1 MARELFAYEWVLDP
15 DQDTTNIRI
24 YGISPGPDGVNRNIC
39 LRVENF
45 KPYAYIQLPDKSD
58 STALAVIDNLGCMTS
73 PPIRC
78 DVIKKHHLYNFENKR
93 GKAPFMFTAFKSK
106 KHIHDMVFHLKRGI
120 NIQGETLKLKVHE
133 TSANP
138 ILQMV
143 SLRDIPM
150 SGWIDFS
157 NLCPDSVPEDEMI
170 TVCDEEYVIKWKN
183 LKKSERTDQVIP
195 KCMAFDM
202 EVNSDFMNQMPSD
215 KPGDC
220 IFQISCVI
228 TEKDKPRR
236 KILLSLKAKDMEL
249 DESELLA
256 DVEVRVFD
264 DEKTLLA
271 KFMDL
276 IAVEKPNVLTGFN
289 IFGFDIEYA
298 MKRAVRFFL
307 ADDFKLIGFNKQTPA
322 RIEEVKWSSSAY
334 KNQVFKFINWE
345 GILLLDLLPIV
356 RRDYKLDTYTLKN
369 VTATFLN
376 NNTKD
381 PVTYKDIFIA
391 YRTRE
396 KMDVVGKYCVQDS
409 DLCIELMN
417 HLHTWVALSEMAKVC
432 NVSMFTLY
440 TQGQQ
445 IKLYS
450 QVYKYCLREN
460 IVVNNDGYEAKSN
473 ERYRGAHV
481 IEPTPGFYE
490 RVVPVDFCLA
500 GDTKITLANGM
511 SKRLDAM
518 TEGEMV
524 LGCEDA
530 RLKPYRHVNGLQIK
544 GERETIKILL
554 RDGREVIA
562 TPDHKFMLD
571 DGMFCEAQDLKGKKI
586 VCGVTGVLDDAIEED
601 KLWSLHTDGQTLSMT
616 TEEERGRT
624 LAFCRI
630 LGYVLADGSLYVNNK
645 NGNKRLMSE
654 AYFGTM
660 YDANVFIKDIIRVTH
675 DMTNKTNRPIKIPTP
690 RQRDGSK
697 GTFITVTVPAV
708 ITNMMGALEG
718 MMIGKRSTQD
728 MDLPHF
734 LFDAPICVVREF
746 LAALF
751 GGDGT
756 APYLSK
762 ERLCL
767 MSFKW
772 DTVDEHVSAMTR
784 TMENLQEMI
793 NRVSGI
799 APTVGPPT
807 IVKSTTFQSA
817 DKKQRMSVQL
827 TFPVDCESVFEKKIG
842 FRYCINKTNRLMAAA
857 SYTRLKMKIRSQKD
871 AIFAHANELVSIN
884 INNTLARNGKMTM
897 TDCLQKAMNDVQMI
911 DQSGIFTQSQFRSM
925 RGELVRNPDR
935 PKKSQLRT
943 FKTFKQYLEEI
954 NALGWFAQSVKG
966 KVYSVTTSDETTPC
980 MTLEVIDITPNG
992 RQPVYDIEV
1001 DTAHNFLANG
1011 VVAHNCSLYPSLI
1024 IAYNICYS
1032 TITDETTPDD
1042 QCNIFDWEDHIG
1054 CEHDPK
1060 EIKIKELTE
1069 KIDKIGIELSA
1080 LRTKRDEI
1088 KVSTVPEGM
1097 TVKDAKAK
1105 IQLTI
1110 AKKVATQKP
1119 YRDQRQELKK
1129 TKLADREDEDGNKI
1143 SGVVCAKRYYRFLK
1157 PEVKKGVIPTIIQ
1170 SLLDS
1175 RQRVK
1180 KLMKKCEDKSQ
1191 KVVYDKEQLAYK
1203 VSANSMYGAMGV
1215 KRGYLPFMP
1224 GAMCVTYAGRTAL
1237 EKTAELIQSQFRGT
1251 LVYGDTDCV
1260 VGSTPVLLQH
1270 MDEDT
1275 GKITLTYK
1283 AIEEISNDDWHFIN
1297 DNKEKATVKVG
1308 YKIWSDDGFTDIDCI
1323 VRCGIKKPLTR
1334 VVTHVGEVTCSNEH
1348 SLLTHD
1354 LKNVTPLEVEEGDKL
1369 CTSEF
1374 PLPDDTPT
1382 SPMYDRLDMDT
1393 IISHEIA
1400 DDQRSDIS
1408 AHLAFV
1414 WGLFYADGSC
1424 GSYDCNHQNGRT
1436 YSRHTWALNNQNH
1449 ELLQRCATIM
1459 SSEYSEKFEFK
1470 ILETMKSSSV
1480 YKLVPKQLSRRKEDS
1495 YIKDFVNQYRE
1506 LFYTARKE
1514 KQIPS
1519 FIFTASYEVRHA
1531 FFLGYWAGDGAKNDC
1546 LTISNKG
1553 SVGSAGLFFLARSL
1567 GYKAS
1572 INIRA
1577 DKPNVYK
1584 LTFSTRKFGK
1594 TPNAIKKKVDIT
1606 NTTEKYIYD
1615 IQTGNHHFAAGVG
1628 QLVVHN
1634 SNYVTFN
1641 HIKSVKDTWDYAIEV
1656 ADGVTNW
1663 TENGKRIFP
1672 QPIKLEFE
1680 NTIYEHF
1687 LILSKK
1693 RYMYQEVDRD
1703 GNLNKKVGKK
1713 GVILARRDNSQVVRS
1728 VYEQVTSMI
1737 FDRKTRDDIC
1747 QYVDD
1752 YVRDIYDNKLDY
1764 KDYVITKAVGDSTGP
1779 VDNDTGRVG
1788 DYKVRELPSDPKER
1802 AKILEGKDEKEYY
1815 ISCMPAQVQL
1825 AERMKKR
1832 GVPVDVGSR
1841 IEYVVTKK
1849 PGVSTLGQKIEDY
1862 DYFKRHSSV
1871 LKLDPKYYVEAMIN
1885 PLDQI
1890 FKTMGYG
1897 DMMNQL
1903 SAKWDKIAKEREEA
1917 RRPIF
1922 VKRK

>member
-1 MARELFAYEWVLDP
+1 MSKELFAYEWVLDP

-24 YGISPGPDGVNRNIC
+24 YGISPDPDGINRNIC

-58 STALAVIDNLGCMTS
+58 DTARAVIDNLQRMES
-73 PPIRC
+73 PPIKV
-78 DVIKKHHLYNFENKR
+78 DVLKKYHLYNFENKR
-93 GKAPFMFTAFKSK
+93 NKTAPFMFTAFQSK
-106 KHIHDMVFHLKRGI
+106 KHIQDMVFLLKHGI
-120 NIQGETLKLKVHE
+120 NILGETMKLKVHE

-157 NLCPDSVPEDEMI
+157 RHCPEPVPEDEKM

-183 LKKSERTDQVIP
+183 LNRSERTDQVVP

-215 KPGDC
+215 RPGDC

-249 DESELLA
+249 SESELLA
-256 DVEVRVFD
+256 GVEVRVFD
-264 DEKTLLA
+264 DERDLLA
-271 KFMDL
+271 DFMNL
-276 IAVEKPNVLTGFN
+276 IAVERPNALTGFN

-307 ADDFKLIGFNKQTPA
+307 ADDFKLIGFNKHTPA

-345 GILLLDLLPIV
+345 GILLLDLLPII

-391 YRTRE
+391 CRTRE

-445 IKLYS
+445 IKMYS
-450 QVYKYCLREN
+450 QVYKHCLKEN
-460 IVVNNDGYEAKSN
+460 IVVDNDGYETKSN

-481 IEPTPGFYE
+481 IEPNPGFYE
-490 RVVPVDFCLA
+490 RVVPVDFCLT

-524 LGCEDA
+524 LGCEDE
-530 RLKPYRHVNGLQIK
+530 RIKPYRHINGLQVK
-544 GERETIKILL
+544 GERETVKIIL
-554 RDGREVIA
+554 RDGREVVS

-571 DGMFCEAQDLKGKKI
+571 DGTFCEAQDLRGKKV
-586 VCGVTGVLDDAIEED
+586 VCGVTGVLDDTTEED
-601 KLWSLHTDGQTLSMT
+601 RSWSLHTDGGTLTLT

-630 LGYVLADGSLYVNNK
+630 LGYVLADGSLYETEDK
-645 NGNKRLMSE
+645 NGTKRLKSQ
-654 AYFGTM
+654 ASFGTM
-660 YDANVFIKDIIRVTH
+660 YDANTFNEDIKRVIQN
-675 DMTNKTNRPIKIPTP
+675 MTNKTNKPIKVSTP
-690 RQRDGSK
+690 KQQKGSK
-697 GTFITVTVPAV
+697 GTCISVSIPTV

-718 MMIGKRSTQD
+718 IVIGKRSTQD
-728 MDLPHF
+728 MDLPNF
-734 LFDAPICVVREF
+734 LSNAPICVVREF
-746 LAALF
+746 LGGLF

-756 APYLSK
+756 APCLSK
-762 ERLCL
+762 GKLCI
-767 MSFKW
+767 MAFNW
-772 DTVDEHVSAMTR
+772 DTVEDHVSAMTR
-784 TMENLQEMI
+784 TMESLQEMI
-793 NRVSGI
+793 TRVSGI
-799 APTVGPPT
+799 TPTVCLPYPERQVMFQPT
-807 IVKSTTFQSA
+807 DGKKRMIVRLS
-817 DKKQRMSVQL
+817 
-827 TFPVDCESVFEKKIG
+827 FPVDCEDVFEEKVG

-857 SYTRLKMKIRSQKD
+857 SYTRLRMKIRSQKD
-871 AIFAHANELVSIN
+871 TIFTRANELMSTEKMKVSKC
-884 INNTLARNGKMTM
+884 LEKA
-897 TDCLQKAMNDVQMI
+897 TDEISMI
-911 DQSGIFTQSQFRSM
+911 DQSTILTPSQFIDLRSKAL
-925 RGELVRNPDR
+925 RHPHR
-935 PKKSQLRT
+935 PRKSQLRN

-954 NALGWFAQSVKG
+954 NALDWFAQSIKE
-966 KVYSVTTSDETTPC
+966 KVYSVTTSEETIPC
-980 MTLEVIDITPNG
+980 MNLEVINVTPNG
-992 RQPVYDIEV
+992 VQPVYDIEV

-1024 IAYNICYS
+1024 IAYNICPS

-1042 QCNIFDWEDHIG
+1042 QCNIFDWEDHVG

-1060 EIKIKELTE
+1060 EIKIAALTE
-1069 KIDKIGIELSA
+1069 KIDKIGKELSA

-1088 KVSTVPEGM
+1088 KASTVPKGT

-1105 IQLTI
+1105 IQLKI
-1110 AKKVATQKP
+1110 DEKVALQKP
-1119 YRDQRQELKK
+1119 YREQRQELKK

-1175 RQRVK
+1175 RKRVK
-1180 KLMKKCEDKSQ
+1180 GLMKKCEDKSQ

-1270 MDEDT
+1270 IDEET
-1275 GKITLTYK
+1275 GKTYLTYK
-1283 AIEEISNDDWHFIN
+1283 AIEEISNNDWYFIN
-1297 DNKEKATVKVG
+1297 DNKEKATVKAG

-1323 VRCGIKKPLTR
+1323 VRCGIKKSLTR

-1348 SLLTHD
+1348 SLLTDD
-1354 LKNVTPLEVEEGDKL
+1354 LKNVTPLEVKEGDKL

-1374 PLPDDTPT
+1374 PLPDDTPAF
-1382 SPMYDRLDMDT
+1382 PMYDRLDMDT
-1393 IISHEIA
+1393 IIGHEIA
-1400 DDQRSDIS
+1400 DVQNDIS

-1414 WGLFYADGSC
+1414 WGMFYADGSC
-1424 GSYDCNHQNGRT
+1424 GSYEWKNQKNGHI
-1436 YSRHTWALNNQNH
+1436 YLKHTWALNNQNH
-1449 ELLQRCATIM
+1449 ELLGRCAAIM
-1459 SSEYSEKFEFK
+1459 YSEYSDKFEFK

-1480 YKLVPKQLSRRKEDS
+1480 YKLVPKQFSKRKEDS
-1495 YIKDFVNQYRE
+1495 QIKVFVEQYRKM
-1506 LFYTARKE
+1506 FYTARKE
-1514 KQIPS
+1514 KQIPD
-1519 FIFTASYEVRHA
+1519 FIFTAPYEVRHA
-1531 FFLGYWAGDGAKNDC
+1531 FFLGYWAGGGAKNDC
-1546 LTISNKG
+1546 LTLSNKG

-1572 INIRA
+1572 INIRT

-1584 LTFSTRKFGK
+1584 LTLSTPDKKFRKP
-1594 TPNAIKKKVDIT
+1594 PNAIKKKINIT
-1606 NTTEKYIYD
+1606 NTTEEYIYD

-1628 QLVVHN
+1628 QLVIHN
-1634 SNYVTFN
+1634 SNYVTFP
-1641 HIKSVKDTWDYAIEV
+1641 HIKSITETWDYAIEV

-1663 TENGKRIFP
+1663 MENGKLVFP

-1680 NTIYEHF
+1680 NTIYERF

-1693 RYMYQEVDRD
+1693 RYMYQEIDRD

-1728 VYEQVTSMI
+1728 VYEKVTAMI
-1737 FDRKTRDDIC
+1737 FDRKTRDDLY

-1764 KDYVITKAVGDSTGP
+1764 KDYVITKSVGDSDGSM
-1779 VDNDTGRVG
+1779 DNETGRVG
-1788 DYKVRELPSDPKER
+1788 DYKVKELPRDPKER
-1802 AKILEGKDEKEYY
+1802 TKILEGRSEKEYY
-1815 ISCMPAQVQL
+1815 VSCMPAQVQL
-1825 AERMKKR
+1825 AERMKRR
-1832 GVPVDVGSR
+1832 GVPVDAGSR

-1862 DYFKRHSSV
+1862 DYFKRHSGV
-1871 LKLDPKYYVEAMIN
+1871 LSLDPKYYVEAMIN

-1897 DMMNQL
+1897 DMMKQL
-1903 SAKWDKIAKEREEA
+1903 SAKWDKISKEREEA
-1917 RRPIF
+1917 RKPIL
-1922 VKRK
+1922 VRKRK

>member
-1 MARELFAYEWVLDP
+1 MKELFAYEWVLDP

-24 YGISPGPDGVNRNIC
+24 YGISPGPDGINRNIC

-58 STALAVIDNLGCMTS
+58 DTARAVIDNLQRMES
-73 PPIRC
+73 PPIEV
-78 DVIKKHHLYNFENKR
+78 DILKKHHLYNFKNKR
-93 GKAPFMFTAFKSK
+93 NKTAPFMFTAFKSK
-106 KHIHDMVFHLKRGI
+106 KHIQDMVFRLKHGI
-120 NIQGETLKLKVHE
+120 NILGKTMKLKVHE
-133 TSANP
+133 TSASP

-143 SLRDIPM
+143 SLRDIPT

-157 NLCPDSVPEDEMI
+157 HHCPDPVHEDEKM

-183 LKKSERTDQVIP
+183 LSRSDRADQIVP

-215 KPGDC
+215 RPGDC

-249 DESELLA
+249 TESELLA
-256 DVEVRVFD
+256 GVEVRVFD
-264 DEKTLLA
+264 EEKDLLA
-271 KFMDL
+271 DFMRL
-276 IAVEKPNVLTGFN
+276 IAAEKPNALTGFN

-307 ADDFKLIGFNKQTPA
+307 ADDFKLIGFNKHTPA

-345 GILLLDLLPIV
+345 GILLLDLLPII

-391 YRTRE
+391 CRTRE

-450 QVYKYCLREN
+450 QVYKYCLKEN
-460 IVVNNDGYEAKSN
+460 IVVDNDGYEAKSN

-490 RVVPVDFCLA
+490 RVVPVDF
-500 GDTKITLANGM
+500 N
-511 SKRLDAM
+511 
-518 TEGEMV
+518 
-524 LGCEDA
+524 
-530 RLKPYRHVNGLQIK
+530 
-544 GERETIKILL
+544 
-554 RDGREVIA
+554 
-562 TPDHKFMLD
+562 
-571 DGMFCEAQDLKGKKI
+571 
-586 VCGVTGVLDDAIEED
+586 
-601 KLWSLHTDGQTLSMT
+601 
-616 TEEERGRT
+616 
-624 LAFCRI
+624 
-630 LGYVLADGSLYVNNK
+630 
-645 NGNKRLMSE
+645 
-654 AYFGTM
+654 
-660 YDANVFIKDIIRVTH
+660 
-675 DMTNKTNRPIKIPTP
+675 
-690 RQRDGSK
+690 
-697 GTFITVTVPAV
+697 
-708 ITNMMGALEG
+708 
-718 MMIGKRSTQD
+718 
-728 MDLPHF
+728 
-734 LFDAPICVVREF
+734 
-746 LAALF
+746 
-751 GGDGT
+751 
-756 APYLSK
+756 
-762 ERLCL
+762 
-767 MSFKW
+767 
-772 DTVDEHVSAMTR
+772 
-784 TMENLQEMI
+784 
-793 NRVSGI
+793 
-799 APTVGPPT
+799 
-807 IVKSTTFQSA
+807 
-817 DKKQRMSVQL
+817 
-827 TFPVDCESVFEKKIG
+827 
-842 FRYCINKTNRLMAAA
+842 
-857 SYTRLKMKIRSQKD
+857 
-871 AIFAHANELVSIN
+871 
-884 INNTLARNGKMTM
+884 
-897 TDCLQKAMNDVQMI
+897 
-911 DQSGIFTQSQFRSM
+911 
-925 RGELVRNPDR
+925 
-935 PKKSQLRT
+935 
-943 FKTFKQYLEEI
+943 
-954 NALGWFAQSVKG
+954 
-966 KVYSVTTSDETTPC
+966 
-980 MTLEVIDITPNG
+980 
-992 RQPVYDIEV
+992 
-1001 DTAHNFLANG
+1001 
-1011 VVAHNCSLYPSLI
+1011 SLYPSLI

-1042 QCNIFDWEDHIG
+1042 QCNIFEWEDHVG

-1060 EIKIKELTE
+1060 EIKIKELSD
-1069 KIDKIGIELSA
+1069 KIDKIGKELSA

-1088 KVSTVPEGM
+1088 KAATVPKGT

-1105 IQLTI
+1105 IQLKI
-1110 AKKVATQKP
+1110 DEKVALQKP
-1119 YRDQRQELKK
+1119 YREKRQELKK
-1129 TKLADREDEDGNKI
+1129 TKLTDREDEDGNKI

-1175 RQRVK
+1175 RKRVK
-1180 KLMKKCEDKSQ
+1180 GLMKKCEDKSQ

-1203 VSANSMYGAMGV
+1203 VSANSMYGGMGV
-1215 KRGYLPFMP
+1215 KKGYLPFMP
-1224 GAMCVTYAGRTAL
+1224 GAMCVTYVGRAAL

-1270 MDEDT
+1270 IDDET
-1275 GKITLTYK
+1275 GKTSLTYK
-1283 AIEEISNDDWHFIN
+1283 AIEEISNNDWYFIN
-1297 DNKEKATVKVG
+1297 DNKEKATVKAG

-1348 SLLTHD
+1348 SLLTDD

-1374 PLPDDTPT
+1374 PLPDDTPA

-1393 IISHEIA
+1393 IIGHEIA
-1400 DDQRSDIS
+1400 DDQSDIS
-1408 AHLAFV
+1408 TQLAFV

-1424 GSYDCNHQNGRT
+1424 GSYEWKHQNNGQM
-1436 YSRHTWALNNQNH
+1436 YSKHTWALNNQNR
-1449 ELLQRCATIM
+1449 ELLERCAAIM
-1459 SSEYSEKFEFK
+1459 SSEYSDKFEFK
-1470 ILETMKSSSV
+1470 ILETTKSSSV
-1480 YKLVPKQLSRRKEDS
+1480 YKLVPKQFSRKKEDS
-1495 YIKDFVNQYRE
+1495 YIKGFVEQYRE
-1506 LFYTARKE
+1506 RFYTTRKE

-1519 FIFTASYEVRHA
+1519 SIFTASYEVRHA

-1546 LTISNKG
+1546 LTLSNKG

-1584 LTFSTRKFGK
+1584 LTLSTPDKKFRKI
-1594 TPNAIKKKVDIT
+1594 PNAIKKKVNIT
-1606 NTTEKYIYD
+1606 NTTEEYIYD

-1628 QLVVHN
+1628 QLVIHN
-1634 SNYVTFN
+1634 SNYVTFP
-1641 HIKSVKDTWDYAIEV
+1641 HIKSITETWDYAIEV

-1663 TENGKRIFP
+1663 MENDKRVFP

-1680 NTIYEHF
+1680 NTIYERF

-1693 RYMYQEVDRD
+1693 RYMYQEIDRD

-1728 VYEQVTSMI
+1728 VYEQVTAMI
-1737 FDRKTRDDIC
+1737 FDRKTQDDLH
-1747 QYVDD
+1747 QHVDD

-1764 KDYVITKAVGDSTGP
+1764 KDYVITKSVGDSDGS
-1779 VDNDTGRVG
+1779 VDNETGRVG
-1788 DYKVRELPSDPKER
+1788 DYKVKELPRDPKER
-1802 AKILEGKDEKEYY
+1802 AKLLEGRTEKEYY
-1815 ISCMPAQVQL
+1815 VSCMPAQVQL
-1825 AERMKKR
+1825 AERMKRR
-1832 GVPVDVGSR
+1832 GVPVDAGSR

-1862 DYFKRHSSV
+1862 DYFKRHAGV
-1871 LKLDPKYYVEAMIN
+1871 LSLDPKYYVEAMIN

-1897 DMMNQL
+1897 DMMKQL
-1903 SAKWDKIAKEREEA
+1903 SAKWDKISKEREEA
-1917 RRPIF
+1917 KRPIL
-1922 VKRK
+1922 VKT